1 MVLRGFVHWHVVCI
15 SFIKS
20 RAAAMY
26 QKVDRTLANFERSSD
41 FYESFKKN
49 EISEEKTS
57 SLILNFKK
65 IIIFSNCKNIKNYRT
80 L

>member
-1 MVLRGFVHWHVVCI
+1 M
-15 SFIKS
+15 S
-20 RAAAMY
+20 

-65 IIIFSNCKNIKNYRT
+65 IIIFSNCKNINNYRT

>member
-1 MVLRGFVHWHVVCI
+1 M
-15 SFIKS
+15 S
-20 RAAAMY
+20 
-26 QKVDRTLANFERSSD
+26 QKVERTLANFERSSD
-41 FYESFKKN
+41 FYESFMKN

-65 IIIFSNCKNIKNYRT
+65 IIIFSNCKNINNYRT

>member
-1 MVLRGFVHWHVVCI
+1 M
-15 SFIKS
+15 S
-20 RAAAMY
+20 

-41 FYESFKKN
+41 FYESFMKN

>member
-20 RAAAMY
+20 RAAAMS

-49 EISEEKTS
+49 EISDPEFQENHN
-57 SLILNFKK
+57 LFKLYK
-65 IIIFSNCKNIKNYRT
+65 Y
-80 L
+80 